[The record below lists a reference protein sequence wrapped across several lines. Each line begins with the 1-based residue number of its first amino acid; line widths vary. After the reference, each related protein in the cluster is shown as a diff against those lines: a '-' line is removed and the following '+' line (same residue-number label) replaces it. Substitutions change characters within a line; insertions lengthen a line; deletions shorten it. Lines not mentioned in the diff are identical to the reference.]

1 MRSYP
6 SPWRQFNKLG
16 SVSLHSLAEA
26 MRGLNPATL
35 QFVLAESSTPM
46 EANDFSRLIQAM
58 MRPEAY
64 PHPADPVRHIET
76 HISHVMLAGDFAYKL
91 KKPLDLGF
99 LDFSTLERRR
109 HFCEEELRLN
119 WRLAE
124 DLYLEV
130 VAVTGTPTAPRIGGA
145 GPVLE
150 YAVKMRRFPQAA
162 LLDRQPLT
170 DELMIRLAE
179 EIADFHAR
187 IPVADHRLD
196 FGSPA
201 AILAPMLENLAQ
213 VRARDVTP
221 ENLTRLARLE
231 TWIRARFQELAPTL
245 EQRRRRGHVREC
257 HGDMHRG
264 NIALVEGRIRIFDA
278 IEFNP
283 NLRWIDTASEVA
295 FLIMDLEQ
303 AGEAGL
309 ARLFLNRYLER
320 SGDYGTLDVLDFYKV
335 YRAMVRAKVAA
346 IRLGQGDLDATDESA
361 ERHLGARYLALAES
375 YTQPRA
381 PHLLIV
387 CGVSGSGK
395 SCLAMRLREALPL
408 IHLRSDVERKRL
420 FGLSETARTQS
431 GVDSGIYFP
440 SATNWT
446 YERLHRLADAILANG
461 YDVLVD
467 ATFIARERRERFMY
481 LARKHRAAF
490 AILAL
495 DAPIEVLRQRLM
507 RRLELGNDASEAD
520 LAVLE
525 RQLAL
530 RQCLSEAEKPYAV
543 MIDSTDT
550 PPISEILASIE
561 AILGQMPDAISSTS
575 RSSETLV

>member
-1 MRSYP
+1 MI
-6 SPWRQFNKLG
+6 
-16 SVSLHSLAEA
+16 
-26 MRGLNPATL
+26 
-35 QFVLAESSTPM
+35 QFVLSESGSSM
-46 EANDFSRLIQAM
+46 EADDFSPLIAAL

-64 PHPADPVRHIET
+64 PHPADPVEHIET
-76 HISHVMLAGDFAYKL
+76 HISHVLLAGDFAYKL

-99 LDFSTLERRR
+99 LDFSTLELRR

-119 WRLAE
+119 RRLAE

-150 YAVKMRRFPQAA
+150 YAVKMRRFPQES

-170 DELMIRLAE
+170 SDLMTRLAE
-179 EIADFHAR
+179 EIADFHAH
-187 IPVADHRLD
+187 IPVADRHLD
-196 FGSPA
+196 FGSPDA
-201 AILAPMLENLAQ
+201 VLMPMLENLTQ
-213 VRARDVTP
+213 VRARAVIPD
-221 ENLTRLARLE
+221 NLTRLDRLE
-231 TWIRARFQELAPTL
+231 AWTRARFQALTPTL
-245 EQRRRRGHVREC
+245 EQRRRHGYVREC

-264 NIALVEGRIRIFDA
+264 NIALVDGEIRIFDA
-278 IEFNP
+278 LEFNP

-303 AGEAGL
+303 AGEAGF
-309 ARLFLNRYLER
+309 AQLFLNRYLES
-320 SGDYGTLDVLDFYKV
+320 SGDYGALDVLDFYKV
-335 YRAMVRAKVAA
+335 YRAMVRAKVLA
-346 IRLGQGDLDATDESA
+346 IRLGQGDLDPAEAFA
-361 ERHLGARYLALAES
+361 ERNLCTRYLTLAES
-375 YTQPRA
+375 YTLPRH
-381 PHLLIV
+381 PRLLIV

-395 SCLAMRLREALPL
+395 SRLAYRLREALPL

-420 FGLSETARTQS
+420 FGLGETARTQS
-431 GVDSGIYFP
+431 GIDSGIYFP

-446 YERLHRLADAILANG
+446 YDRLHRLTDAILAND

-467 ATFIARERRERFMY
+467 ATFIARERRERFMR

-495 DAPIEVLRQRLM
+495 DAPLEVLRERLG
-507 RRLELGNDASEAD
+507 RRLALGEDVSEAD

-530 RQCLSEAEKPYAV
+530 RQCLSEVEKSYAV

-550 PPISEILASIE
+550 PPLAEILARVE
-561 AILGQMPDAISSTS
+561 AILGGVPDAPTRAS
-575 RSSETLV
+575 RSSDSRV

>member
-1 MRSYP
+1 
-6 SPWRQFNKLG
+6 
-16 SVSLHSLAEA
+16 
-26 MRGLNPATL
+26 
-35 QFVLAESSTPM
+35 M